1 MPCSS
6 TRPDCTASPNCRI
19 NRAEG
24 FRCVL
29 GETTTPHCVRLSEGD
44 VFIIIN
50 YTQDINIKR
59 HGLKKKEKE
68 IMNHRQASGKIGC
81 AMQGLLVWPWSQRNA
96 ILIQVFWV
104 RSRLIYCQYDG
115 MTHGMMLGEPN
126 RYKTFKKN

>member
-29 GETTTPHCVRLSEGD
+29 GGRQRPPTVFVSLRGMYSLSS
-44 VFIIIN
+44 IIPK
-50 YTQDINIKR
+50 TSTLKDQD
-59 HGLKKKEKE
+59 KKKKKE
-68 IMNHRQASGKIGC
+68 IMNHRQALGKIGC

-96 ILIQVFWV
+96 ILIHVYWV

-115 MTHGMMLGEPN
+115 MTHGMMLGEP
-126 RYKTFKKN
+126 KS